1 MNKIERLALF
11 TSGGDAPGMN
21 ACVRAVVR
29 TALSHDL
36 RVYGILRG
44 YQGMIENEFK
54 PLTSRS
60 VSNIIQRGGTILKT
74 ARSKEFMTEA
84 GMDKAYSNLKSHQ
97 IDGIVA
103 IGGDGTFKGAEAF
116 CTRFPDIKIMGIPGT
131 IDNDLS
137 GTDYTL
143 GFDTAVNTVIEAV
156 DKIRDTA
163 ASHDRCFLIEVMGRD
178 SGCIALWS
186 GLAGGAEEILL
197 PEKPTDFDG
206 LVNKLEEGKGN
217 SKTSSII
224 LVAEGEKNGGAAEV
238 ADELKKRLPHY
249 ETKVTVLGH
258 VQRGGS
264 PSAFDRILGAKLGV
278 WAVEALLSGDTR
290 RMVGIRKGEK
300 HFLPFSQASREQEP
314 LDLELL
320 RINNILS
327 K

>member
-29 TALSHDL
+29 TALSRDL

-44 YQGMIENEFK
+44 YQGMIEDEFK

-74 ARSKEFMTEA
+74 ARSKEFMTDA
-84 GMDKAYSNLKSHQ
+84 GMDKAYANLKSHQ

-197 PEKPTDFDG
+197 PEKPTDFDA
-206 LVNKLEEGKGN
+206 LVSKLEEGKGN

-290 RMVGIRKGEK
+290 RMVGIRNSEK
-300 HFLPFSQASREQEP
+300 HFLPFSEASREQEP